1 MNGPHINHAG
11 CSRFHT
17 PCSVLVIP
25 TKFRPELHCQ
35 NQGRSRVIRL
45 AVEWHLV
52 KGMAHRLTKAPG
64 AGIPLAL
71 HGSPE
76 ALGLDLV
83 MAENPKVQQDP
94 MRPIKEPVKKPFQG
108 IFSQESVPDRPFYE
122 LKPVNLILIP
132 EQLNVRNQNLF
143 EIQFFRNKVANAIV
157 LLRLYG

>member
-11 CSRFHT
+11 CSRSHT

-25 TKFRPELHCQ
+25 TKFRPERHCQ
-35 NQGRSRVIRL
+35 NQARSRVIRL

-83 MAENPKVQQDP
+83 MAENPKVLQDP
-94 MRPIKEPVKKPFQG
+94 MRPIKEPVKKPFQA
-108 IFSQESVPDRPFYE
+108 IISHESVPDRPFYE

-132 EQLNVRNQNLF
+132 AQLNDRNQNLF
-143 EIQFFRNKVANAIV
+143 ELRFFVTRLQKQSFF
-157 LLRLYG
+157 LRLYG